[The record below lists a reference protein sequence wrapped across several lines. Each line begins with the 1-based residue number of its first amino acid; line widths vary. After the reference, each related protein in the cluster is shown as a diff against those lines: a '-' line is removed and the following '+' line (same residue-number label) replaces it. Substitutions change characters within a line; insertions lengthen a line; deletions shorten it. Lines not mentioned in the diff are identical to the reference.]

1 MFNLYSWNN
10 NHISETIKSYD
21 MLTAKYGISWSMN
34 VFTCADSQAKSELIV
49 EYRDASSIHDDG
61 QHVLIHNLMVVK

>member
-1 MFNLYSWNN
+1 
-10 NHISETIKSYD
+10 
-21 MLTAKYGISWSMN
+21 MN